1 MHILIILLAIL
12 SIVLL
17 IRNTTLKKRNDLLKY
32 TVGVLAGHIF
42 DESGEEYVKKL
53 MK

>member
-1 MHILIILLAIL
+1 MWITLLSLL
-12 SIVLL
+12 SIALL
-17 IRNTTLKKRNDLLKY
+17 IHNTRLKKKNEILNY
-32 TVGVLAGHIF
+32 TVSILAGHIF

>member
-17 IRNTTLKKRNDLLKY
+17 IRNYYLSKYIEELEYTMLTLASR
-32 TVGVLAGHIF
+32 VLSEDNI
-42 DESGEEYVKKL
+42 DKL
-53 MK
+53 IK